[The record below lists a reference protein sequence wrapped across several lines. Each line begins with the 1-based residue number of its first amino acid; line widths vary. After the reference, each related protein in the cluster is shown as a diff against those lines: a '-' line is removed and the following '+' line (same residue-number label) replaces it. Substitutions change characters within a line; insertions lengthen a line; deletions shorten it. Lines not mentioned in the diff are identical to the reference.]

1 MDKNFTFELMERLAA
16 EQNLKPL
23 RKRPSHEEHDIQ
35 VACVRWFRLS
45 YPHLAKN
52 LFAIPNG
59 GWRNEA
65 VAAKLKAEGVTAG
78 VFDLELLVARNDCN
92 ALFLDTKTKVGR
104 LSDKQK
110 EWAEAVKKHGYKC
123 VVFRSLDE
131 FIHIIENY
139 LASNFKEIDFL

>member
-16 EQNLKPL
+16 EQNLNPL

-35 VACVRWFRLS
+35 VACVRAFRLT

-78 VFDLELLVARNDCN
+78 VLDLCLLVARNDCN
-92 ALFLDTKTKVGR
+92 ALFLEAKTPKGR

-110 EWAEAVKKHGYKC
+110 EWIEAVKKHGYKC
-123 VVFRSLDE
+123 VLFRSVDE
-131 FIHIIENY
+131 FMNIVKNY
-139 LASNFKEIDFL
+139 LASNFKEIEFL

>member
-1 MDKNFTFELMERLAA
+1 MDKQLTFAQMERLA
-16 EQNLKPL
+16 ELQFGKPP
-23 RKRPSHEEHDIQ
+23 RKHPSHEEHDIQ

-92 ALFLDTKTKVGR
+92 ALFLEAKTKVGR

-110 EWAEAVKKHGYKC
+110 EWAEAVKNHGYKC

-139 LASNFKEIDFL
+139 LASNFKEIEFL